1 MTAKRDL
8 VVRESSVDP
17 SREPCLSEATIL
29 AGELSAPVRR
39 LLEAGL
45 GVFAERGFHAATTR
59 EIAARAG
66 MSPAALYIHF
76 RAKTDVLYSLSRL
89 GHLEVLRQLHDA
101 SAATTDPIER
111 IRQLVETF
119 TAFHVHNHRLGRVV
133 QYEHRA
139 LASEQYE
146 SILEL
151 RRQIDGVLR
160 QALVD
165 AMRAGALEI
174 DDVSGVLTAIA
185 SLCIDVVRWRETA
198 PRWSAERLASLNGR
212 LVLSML
218 GAHAPTTPEAR
229 ELPS

>member
-1 MTAKRDL
+1 VTADRDSA
-8 VVRESSVDP
+8 VRESPVGPPVDP
-17 SREPCLSEATIL
+17 SSSEAAIL
-29 AGELSAPVRR
+29 GGELSVPVRR

-45 GVFAERGFHAATTR
+45 DVFAERGFHAATTR
-59 EIAARAG
+59 EISARAG

-89 GHLEVLRQLHDA
+89 GHEEVLRQLREA
-101 SAATTDPIER
+101 SAATADPVDR
-111 IRQLVETF
+111 IRRLVETF
-119 TAFHVHNHRLGRVV
+119 TAFHVHNHRLGRVA

-139 LASEQYE
+139 LGGEQYA

-160 QALVD
+160 HALVD
-165 AMRAGALEI
+165 GMRTGALQV

-185 SLCIDVVRWRETA
+185 SLCIDVVRWRETG

-218 GAHAPTTPEAR
+218 GAHAPATTEA
-229 ELPS
+229 EGTTS